1 VTGLPLHVEAAAE
14 AEAAEAADYLEREQA
29 GLGTRFADLADAL
42 DRIHAAP
49 ESLPP
54 VSYEPRARSARIGRF
69 GYRVFF
75 IIEAVRVRV
84 VAIARVKRQPGYW
97 RDRLS

>member
-1 VTGLPLHVEAAAE
+1 MTGLPLHVEAAAE
-14 AEAAEAADYLEREQA
+14 AADYLERDQA
-29 GLGTRFADLADAL
+29 GLGSRFLADLGDAL

-54 VSYEPRARSARIGRF
+54 VPYEPRARSARVGRF

-75 IIEAVRVRV
+75 IIEDVRVRV
-84 VAIARVKRQPGYW
+84 VAIARVKREPGYW
-97 RDRLS
+97 RERLT